1 MENLKAII
9 VFLLFWSIVIWCAR
23 IIKRKRD
30 KQMME
35 FSEELPEM
43 ELVTDEEERK
53 YICKNMV
60 EMGKVEN
67 LFWGSVFLFNWWT
80 IVRAIVEICR
90 EWSNGIAYELGDISN
105 RYDAL
110 SQTFE
115 PDFKSLLFGN
125 LESFGAVGG
134 GFTDILD
141 LIING
146 GDLKSIIGLAD
157 TLCQTIGGFLEQR
170 AKDVPDYLEVI
181 RGEVKAEKKSM
192 GKLLG
197 KEIEEIRFSKAEKVS
212 DKIKAGTKWGGM
224 AFVGILNAVDNYEEF
239 GTIHSKRFWEETLL
253 ETALDVIG
261 GTLVSAIVGG
271 LLAAAGISAAGI
283 AIAAVTVGVM
293 WAADVVYGYAQEAK
307 GKESKRVTEAI
318 SDWVLDT
325 AKQ

>member
-1 MENLKAII
+1 M
-9 VFLLFWSIVIWCAR
+9 S
-23 IIKRKRD
+23 
-30 KQMME
+30 E
-35 FSEELPEM
+35 FS
-43 ELVTDEEERK
+43 VDAK
-53 YICKNMV
+53 
-60 EMGKVEN
+60 G
-67 LFWGSVFLFNWWT
+67 LFEVVGMFE
-80 IVRAIVEICR
+80 EICR
-90 EWSNGIAYELGDISN
+90 DCDQTGQILSENVRRIHNIVGNGSPYGQSLKKLEQEIEKLVRCQRNLRSAQRVLGDISN

-141 LIING
+141 LIISG

-157 TLCQTIGGFLEQR
+157 TLCQTMGGFLEQR

-181 RGEVKAEKKSM
+181 RGEVKAEKKKISE
-192 GKLLG
+192 LLKKNV
-197 KEIEEIRFSKAEKVS
+197 KEYQFSRAEDVS
-212 DKIKAGTKWGGM
+212 EKIKAGTKWGGV

-253 ETALDVIG
+253 ETTLDVVG

-271 LLAAAGISAAGI
+271 LLAAAGISVAGI
-283 AIAAVTVGVM
+283 AISAVTVGVM
-293 WAADVVYGYAQEAK
+293 WAADVVCGYVQEAK
-307 GKESKRVTEAI
+307 GKESKRVTETI
-318 SDWVLDT
+318 SDVVLDA

>member
-1 MENLKAII
+1 MEQQPYEPDLEKL
-9 VFLLFWSIVIWCAR
+9 FLASL
-23 IIKRKRD
+23 
-30 KQMME
+30 E
-35 FSEELPEM
+35 
-43 ELVTDEEERK
+43 
-53 YICKNMV
+53 
-60 EMGKVEN
+60 
-67 LFWGSVFLFNWWT
+67 
-80 IVRAIVEICR
+80 EICR
-90 EWSNGIAYELGDISN
+90 DCDQTGQILSENVRRIHNIVGNGSPYGQSLKKLEQEIEKLVRCQRNLRSAQRVLGDISN

-125 LESFGAVGG
+125 LESFGAVRG

-141 LIING
+141 LIISG

-157 TLCQTIGGFLEQR
+157 TLCQTMGGFLEQR

-181 RGEVKAEKKSM
+181 RGEVKAEKKKISE
-192 GKLLG
+192 LLKKNV
-197 KEIEEIRFSKAEKVS
+197 KEYQFSRAEDVS
-212 DKIKAGTKWGGM
+212 EKIKAGTKWGGV

-253 ETALDVIG
+253 ETTLDVVG

-271 LLAAAGISAAGI
+271 LLAAAGISVAGI

-293 WAADVVYGYAQEAK
+293 WAADVVCGYVQEAK
-307 GKESKRVTEAI
+307 GKESKRVTETI
-318 SDWVLDT
+318 SDVVLDA

>member
-1 MENLKAII
+1 MSGFTVDTKK
-9 VFLLFWSIVIWCAR
+9 LFEVVG
-23 IIKRKRD
+23 
-30 KQMME
+30 M
-35 FSEELPEM
+35 F
-43 ELVTDEEERK
+43 DE
-53 YICKNMV
+53 ICKDCNQV
-60 EMGKVEN
+60 KQVLAQSAWRIHNIVGNGSQYEQSFRELEQEIEKLERCQRN
-67 LFWGSVFLFNWWT
+67 LRSAQRT
-80 IVRAIVEICR
+80 
-90 EWSNGIAYELGDISN
+90 LGDISN

-110 SQTFE
+110 SRTFE
-115 PDFKSLLFGN
+115 PDFKSLLFDN
-125 LESFGAVGG
+125 LNSFGAIGG
-134 GFTDILD
+134 GFTDLLD

-157 TLCQTIGGFLEQR
+157 TLYQTIGGFLEQR

-192 GKLLG
+192 GELLG

-212 DKIKAGTKWGGM
+212 DKIKAGTKWGGL

-253 ETALDVIG
+253 ETALDVVG

-271 LLAAAGISAAGI
+271 LLAAAGISVAGI

-293 WAADVVYGYAQEAK
+293 WAADVVCGYVQEAK

-318 SDWVLDT
+318 SDWALDT

>member
-1 MENLKAII
+1 M
-9 VFLLFWSIVIWCAR
+9 S
-23 IIKRKRD
+23 
-30 KQMME
+30 E
-35 FSEELPEM
+35 FS
-43 ELVTDEEERK
+43 VDAK
-53 YICKNMV
+53 
-60 EMGKVEN
+60 G
-67 LFWGSVFLFNWWT
+67 LFEVVGMFE
-80 IVRAIVEICR
+80 EICR
-90 EWSNGIAYELGDISN
+90 DCDQTGQILSENVRRIHNIVGNGSPYGQSLKKLEQEIEKLVRCQRNLRSAQRVLGDISN

-141 LIING
+141 LIISG

-157 TLCQTIGGFLEQR
+157 TLCQTMGGFLEQR

-181 RGEVKAEKKSM
+181 RGEVKAEKKKISE
-192 GKLLG
+192 LLKKNV
-197 KEIEEIRFSKAEKVS
+197 KEYQFSRAEDVS
-212 DKIKAGTKWGGM
+212 EKIKAGTKWGGV

-239 GTIHSKRFWEETLL
+239 GTLHSKPFWEETLL
-253 ETALDVIG
+253 ETTLDVVG

-271 LLAAAGISAAGI
+271 LLAAAGISVAGI

-293 WAADVVYGYAQEAK
+293 WAADVVCGYVQEAK
-307 GKESKRVTEAI
+307 GKESKRVTETI
-318 SDWVLDT
+318 SDVVLDA

>member
-1 MENLKAII
+1 M
-9 VFLLFWSIVIWCAR
+9 S
-23 IIKRKRD
+23 
-30 KQMME
+30 E
-35 FSEELPEM
+35 FS
-43 ELVTDEEERK
+43 VDAK
-53 YICKNMV
+53 
-60 EMGKVEN
+60 G
-67 LFWGSVFLFNWWT
+67 LFEVVGMFE
-80 IVRAIVEICR
+80 EICR
-90 EWSNGIAYELGDISN
+90 DCDQTGQILSENVRRIHNIVGNGSPYGQSLKKLEQEIEKLVRCQRNLRSAQRVLGDISN

-141 LIING
+141 LIISG

-157 TLCQTIGGFLEQR
+157 TLCQTMGGFLEQR

-181 RGEVKAEKKSM
+181 RGEVKAEKKKISE
-192 GKLLG
+192 LLKKNV
-197 KEIEEIRFSKAEKVS
+197 KEFQFSRAEDVS
-212 DKIKAGTKWGGM
+212 EKIKAGTKWGGV

-253 ETALDVIG
+253 ETTLDVVG

-271 LLAAAGISAAGI
+271 LLAATGISVAGI

-293 WAADVVYGYAQEAK
+293 WAADVVCGYVQEAK
-307 GKESKRVTEAI
+307 GKESKRVTETI
-318 SDWVLDT
+318 SDVVLDA

>member
-1 MENLKAII
+1 M
-9 VFLLFWSIVIWCAR
+9 S
-23 IIKRKRD
+23 
-30 KQMME
+30 E
-35 FSEELPEM
+35 FS
-43 ELVTDEEERK
+43 VDAK
-53 YICKNMV
+53 
-60 EMGKVEN
+60 G
-67 LFWGSVFLFNWWT
+67 LFEVVGMFE
-80 IVRAIVEICR
+80 EICR
-90 EWSNGIAYELGDISN
+90 DCDQTGQILSENVRRIHNIVGNGSPYGQSLKKLEQEIEKLVRCQRNLRSAQRVLGDISN

-115 PDFKSLLFGN
+115 PDFRSLLFGN

-141 LIING
+141 LIISG

-157 TLCQTIGGFLEQR
+157 TLCQTMGGFLEQR

-181 RGEVKAEKKSM
+181 RGEVKAEKKKISE
-192 GKLLG
+192 LLKKNV
-197 KEIEEIRFSKAEKVS
+197 KEYQFSRAEDVS
-212 DKIKAGTKWGGM
+212 EKIKAGTKWGGV

-253 ETALDVIG
+253 ETTLDVVG

-271 LLAAAGISAAGI
+271 LLAAAGISVAGI

-293 WAADVVYGYAQEAK
+293 WAADVVCGYVQEAK
-307 GKESKRVTEAI
+307 GKESKRVTETI
-318 SDWVLDT
+318 SDVVLDA

>member
-1 MENLKAII
+1 M
-9 VFLLFWSIVIWCAR
+9 S
-23 IIKRKRD
+23 
-30 KQMME
+30 E
-35 FSEELPEM
+35 FS
-43 ELVTDEEERK
+43 VDAK
-53 YICKNMV
+53 
-60 EMGKVEN
+60 G
-67 LFWGSVFLFNWWT
+67 LFEVVGMFE
-80 IVRAIVEICR
+80 EICR
-90 EWSNGIAYELGDISN
+90 DCDQTGQILSENVRRIHNIVGNGSPYGQSLKKLEQEIEKLVRCQRNLRSAQRVLGDISN

-141 LIING
+141 LIISG

-157 TLCQTIGGFLEQR
+157 TLCQTMGGFLEQR

-181 RGEVKAEKKSM
+181 RGEVKAEKKKISE
-192 GKLLG
+192 LLKKNV
-197 KEIEEIRFSKAEKVS
+197 KEYQFSRAEDVS
-212 DKIKAGTKWGGM
+212 EKIKAGTKWGGV

-253 ETALDVIG
+253 ETTLDVVG
-261 GTLVSAIVGG
+261 GTLASAIVGG
-271 LLAAAGISAAGI
+271 LLAATGISVAGI

-293 WAADVVYGYAQEAK
+293 WAADVVCGYVQEAK
-307 GKESKRVTEAI
+307 GKESKRVTETI
-318 SDWVLDT
+318 SDWALDT

>member
-1 MENLKAII
+1 M
-9 VFLLFWSIVIWCAR
+9 S
-23 IIKRKRD
+23 
-30 KQMME
+30 E
-35 FSEELPEM
+35 FS
-43 ELVTDEEERK
+43 VDAK
-53 YICKNMV
+53 
-60 EMGKVEN
+60 G
-67 LFWGSVFLFNWWT
+67 LFEVVGMFE
-80 IVRAIVEICR
+80 EICR
-90 EWSNGIAYELGDISN
+90 DCDQTGQILSESVRRIYNIVGNGSPYGQSLKKLEQEIEKLVRCQRNLRSAQRVLGDISN

-141 LIING
+141 LIISG

-157 TLCQTIGGFLEQR
+157 TLCQTMGGFLEQR

-181 RGEVKAEKKSM
+181 RGEVKAEKKKISE
-192 GKLLG
+192 LLKKNV
-197 KEIEEIRFSKAEKVS
+197 KEYQFSRAEDVS
-212 DKIKAGTKWGGM
+212 EKIKAGTKWGGV

-253 ETALDVIG
+253 ETTLDVVG

-271 LLAAAGISAAGI
+271 LLAAAGISVAGI

-293 WAADVVYGYAQEAK
+293 WAADVVCGYVQEAK
-307 GKESKRVTEAI
+307 GKESKRVTETI
-318 SDWVLDT
+318 SDVVLDA

>member
-1 MENLKAII
+1 M
-9 VFLLFWSIVIWCAR
+9 S
-23 IIKRKRD
+23 
-30 KQMME
+30 E
-35 FSEELPEM
+35 FS
-43 ELVTDEEERK
+43 VDAK
-53 YICKNMV
+53 
-60 EMGKVEN
+60 G
-67 LFWGSVFLFNWWT
+67 LFEVVGMFE
-80 IVRAIVEICR
+80 EICR
-90 EWSNGIAYELGDISN
+90 DCDQTGQILSESVRRIYNIVGNSSPYEQPLKKLEQEIEKLARCQRNLRSAQRVLGDISN

-141 LIING
+141 LIISG

-157 TLCQTIGGFLEQR
+157 TLCQTMGGFLEQR

-181 RGEVKAEKKSM
+181 RGEVKAEKKKISE
-192 GKLLG
+192 LLKKNV
-197 KEIEEIRFSKAEKVS
+197 KEYQFSRSE
-212 DKIKAGTKWGGM
+212 KIKAGTKWGGV

-253 ETALDVIG
+253 ETTLDVVG

-271 LLAAAGISAAGI
+271 LLAAAGISVAGI

-293 WAADVVYGYAQEAK
+293 WAADVVCGYVQEAK
-307 GKESKRVTEAI
+307 GKESKRVTETI
-318 SDWVLDT
+318 SDVVLDA

>member
-1 MENLKAII
+1 M
-9 VFLLFWSIVIWCAR
+9 S
-23 IIKRKRD
+23 
-30 KQMME
+30 E
-35 FSEELPEM
+35 FS
-43 ELVTDEEERK
+43 VDAK
-53 YICKNMV
+53 
-60 EMGKVEN
+60 G
-67 LFWGSVFLFNWWT
+67 LFEVVGMFE
-80 IVRAIVEICR
+80 EICR
-90 EWSNGIAYELGDISN
+90 DCDKTGQILSENVRRIHNIVGNGSPYGQSLKKLEQEIEKLVRCQRNLRSAQRVLGDISN

-141 LIING
+141 LIISG

-157 TLCQTIGGFLEQR
+157 TLCQTMGGFLEQR

-181 RGEVKAEKKSM
+181 RGEVKAEKKKISE
-192 GKLLG
+192 LLKKNV
-197 KEIEEIRFSKAEKVS
+197 KEYQFSRAEDVS
-212 DKIKAGTKWGGM
+212 EKIKAGTKWGGV

-253 ETALDVIG
+253 ETTLDVVG

-271 LLAAAGISAAGI
+271 LLAAAGISVAGI

-293 WAADVVYGYAQEAK
+293 WAADVVCGYVQEAK
-307 GKESKRVTEAI
+307 GKESKRVTETI
-318 SDWVLDT
+318 SDVVLDA

>member
-1 MENLKAII
+1 M
-9 VFLLFWSIVIWCAR
+9 S
-23 IIKRKRD
+23 
-30 KQMME
+30 E
-35 FSEELPEM
+35 FS
-43 ELVTDEEERK
+43 VDAK
-53 YICKNMV
+53 
-60 EMGKVEN
+60 G
-67 LFWGSVFLFNWWT
+67 LFEVVGMF
-80 IVRAIVEICR
+80 EKICR
-90 EWSNGIAYELGDISN
+90 DCDQTGQILSENVRRIHNIVGNGSPYGQSLKKLEQEIEKLVRCQRNLRSAQRVLGDISN

-141 LIING
+141 LIISG

-157 TLCQTIGGFLEQR
+157 TLCQTMGGFLEQR

-181 RGEVKAEKKSM
+181 RGEVKAEKKKISE
-192 GKLLG
+192 LLKKNV
-197 KEIEEIRFSKAEKVS
+197 KEYQFSRAEDVS
-212 DKIKAGTKWGGM
+212 EKIKAGTKWGGV

-253 ETALDVIG
+253 ETTLDVVG

-271 LLAAAGISAAGI
+271 LLAAAGISVAGI

-293 WAADVVYGYAQEAK
+293 WAADVVCGYVQEAK
-307 GKESKRVTEAI
+307 GKESKRVTETI
-318 SDWVLDT
+318 SDVVLDA

>member
-1 MENLKAII
+1 M
-9 VFLLFWSIVIWCAR
+9 S
-23 IIKRKRD
+23 
-30 KQMME
+30 E
-35 FSEELPEM
+35 FS
-43 ELVTDEEERK
+43 VDAK
-53 YICKNMV
+53 
-60 EMGKVEN
+60 G
-67 LFWGSVFLFNWWT
+67 LFEVVGMFE
-80 IVRAIVEICR
+80 EICR
-90 EWSNGIAYELGDISN
+90 DCDQTGQILSENVRRIHNIVGNGSPYGQSLKKLEQEIEKLVRCQRNLRSAQRVLGDISN

-141 LIING
+141 LSISG

-157 TLCQTIGGFLEQR
+157 TLCQTMGGFLEQR

-181 RGEVKAEKKSM
+181 RGEVKAEKKKISE
-192 GKLLG
+192 LLKKNV
-197 KEIEEIRFSKAEKVS
+197 KEYQFSRAEDVS
-212 DKIKAGTKWGGM
+212 EKIKAGTKWGGV

-253 ETALDVIG
+253 ETTLDVVG

-271 LLAAAGISAAGI
+271 LLAAAGISVAGI

-293 WAADVVYGYAQEAK
+293 WAADVVCGYVQEAK
-307 GKESKRVTEAI
+307 GKESKRVTETI
-318 SDWVLDT
+318 SDVVLDA

>member
-1 MENLKAII
+1 M
-9 VFLLFWSIVIWCAR
+9 S
-23 IIKRKRD
+23 
-30 KQMME
+30 E
-35 FSEELPEM
+35 FS
-43 ELVTDEEERK
+43 VDAK
-53 YICKNMV
+53 
-60 EMGKVEN
+60 G
-67 LFWGSVFLFNWWT
+67 LFEVVGIFE
-80 IVRAIVEICR
+80 EICR
-90 EWSNGIAYELGDISN
+90 DCDQTGQILSENVRRIHNIVGNGSPYGQSLKKLEQEIEKLVRCQRNLRSAQRVLGDISN

-141 LIING
+141 LIISG

-157 TLCQTIGGFLEQR
+157 TLCQTMGGFLEQR

-181 RGEVKAEKKSM
+181 RGEVKAEKKKISE
-192 GKLLG
+192 LLKKNV
-197 KEIEEIRFSKAEKVS
+197 KEYQFSRAEDVS
-212 DKIKAGTKWGGM
+212 EKIKAGTKWGGV

-253 ETALDVIG
+253 ETTLDVVG

-271 LLAAAGISAAGI
+271 LLAAAGISVAGI

-293 WAADVVYGYAQEAK
+293 WAADVVCGYVQEAK
-307 GKESKRVTEAI
+307 GKESKRVTETI
-318 SDWVLDT
+318 SDVVLDA

>member
-1 MENLKAII
+1 M
-9 VFLLFWSIVIWCAR
+9 S
-23 IIKRKRD
+23 
-30 KQMME
+30 E
-35 FSEELPEM
+35 FS
-43 ELVTDEEERK
+43 VDAK
-53 YICKNMV
+53 
-60 EMGKVEN
+60 G
-67 LFWGSVFLFNWWT
+67 LFEVVGMFE
-80 IVRAIVEICR
+80 EICR
-90 EWSNGIAYELGDISN
+90 DCDQTGQILSENVRRIDNIVGNGSPYGQSLKKLEQEIEKLVRCQRNLRSAQRVLGDISN

-141 LIING
+141 LIISG

-157 TLCQTIGGFLEQR
+157 TLCQTMGGFLEQR

-181 RGEVKAEKKSM
+181 RGEVKAEKKKISE
-192 GKLLG
+192 LLKKNV
-197 KEIEEIRFSKAEKVS
+197 KEYQFSRAEDVS
-212 DKIKAGTKWGGM
+212 EKIKAGTKWGGV

-253 ETALDVIG
+253 ETTLDVVG

-271 LLAAAGISAAGI
+271 LLAAAGISVAGI

-293 WAADVVYGYAQEAK
+293 WAADVVCGYVQEAK
-307 GKESKRVTEAI
+307 GKESKRVTETI
-318 SDWVLDT
+318 SDVVLDA

>member
-1 MENLKAII
+1 M
-9 VFLLFWSIVIWCAR
+9 S
-23 IIKRKRD
+23 
-30 KQMME
+30 E
-35 FSEELPEM
+35 FS
-43 ELVTDEEERK
+43 VDAK
-53 YICKNMV
+53 
-60 EMGKVEN
+60 G
-67 LFWGSVFLFNWWT
+67 LFEVVGMFE
-80 IVRAIVEICR
+80 EICR
-90 EWSNGIAYELGDISN
+90 DCDQTGQILSENVRRIHNIVGNGSPYGQSLKKLEQEIEKLVRCQRNLRSAQRVLGDIRN

-141 LIING
+141 LIISG

-157 TLCQTIGGFLEQR
+157 TLCQTMGGFLEQR

-181 RGEVKAEKKSM
+181 RGEVKAEKKKISE
-192 GKLLG
+192 LLKKNV
-197 KEIEEIRFSKAEKVS
+197 KEYQFSRAEDVS
-212 DKIKAGTKWGGM
+212 EKIKAGTKWGGV

-253 ETALDVIG
+253 ETTLDVVG

-271 LLAAAGISAAGI
+271 LLAAAGISVAGI

-293 WAADVVYGYAQEAK
+293 WAADVVCGYVQEAK
-307 GKESKRVTEAI
+307 GKESKRVTETI
-318 SDWVLDT
+318 SDVVLDA

>member
-1 MENLKAII
+1 M
-9 VFLLFWSIVIWCAR
+9 S
-23 IIKRKRD
+23 
-30 KQMME
+30 E
-35 FSEELPEM
+35 FS
-43 ELVTDEEERK
+43 VDAK
-53 YICKNMV
+53 
-60 EMGKVEN
+60 G
-67 LFWGSVFLFNWWT
+67 LFEVVGMFE
-80 IVRAIVEICR
+80 EICR
-90 EWSNGIAYELGDISN
+90 DCDQTGQILSENVRRIHNIVGNGSPYGQSLKKLEQEIEQLVRCQRNLRSAQRVLGDISN

-141 LIING
+141 LIISG

-157 TLCQTIGGFLEQR
+157 TLCQTMGGFLEQR

-181 RGEVKAEKKSM
+181 RGEVKAEKKKISE
-192 GKLLG
+192 LLKKNV
-197 KEIEEIRFSKAEKVS
+197 KEYQFSRAEDVS
-212 DKIKAGTKWGGM
+212 EKIKAGTKWGGV

-253 ETALDVIG
+253 ETTLDVVG

-271 LLAAAGISAAGI
+271 LLAAAGISVAGI

-293 WAADVVYGYAQEAK
+293 WAADVVCGYVQEAK
-307 GKESKRVTEAI
+307 GKESKRVTETI
-318 SDWVLDT
+318 SDVVLDA

>member
-1 MENLKAII
+1 MFE
-9 VFLLFWSIVIWCAR
+9 
-23 IIKRKRD
+23 
-30 KQMME
+30 
-35 FSEELPEM
+35 
-43 ELVTDEEERK
+43 
-53 YICKNMV
+53 
-60 EMGKVEN
+60 
-67 LFWGSVFLFNWWT
+67 
-80 IVRAIVEICR
+80 EICR
-90 EWSNGIAYELGDISN
+90 DCDQTGQILSENVRRIHNIVGNGSPYGQSLKKLEQEIEKLVRCQRNLRSAQRVLGDISN

-141 LIING
+141 LIISG

-157 TLCQTIGGFLEQR
+157 TLCQTMGGFLEQR

-181 RGEVKAEKKSM
+181 RGEVKAEKKKISE
-192 GKLLG
+192 LLKKNV
-197 KEIEEIRFSKAEKVS
+197 KEYQFSRAEDVS
-212 DKIKAGTKWGGM
+212 EKIKAGTKWGGV

-253 ETALDVIG
+253 ETTLDVVG

-271 LLAAAGISAAGI
+271 LLAATGISVAGI

-293 WAADVVYGYAQEAK
+293 WAADVVCGYVQEAK
-307 GKESKRVTEAI
+307 GKESKRVTETI
-318 SDWVLDT
+318 SDVVLDA

>member
-1 MENLKAII
+1 M
-9 VFLLFWSIVIWCAR
+9 
-23 IIKRKRD
+23 
-30 KQMME
+30 
-35 FSEELPEM
+35 
-43 ELVTDEEERK
+43 
-53 YICKNMV
+53 
-60 EMGKVEN
+60 
-67 LFWGSVFLFNWWT
+67 
-80 IVRAIVEICR
+80 
-90 EWSNGIAYELGDISN
+90 
-105 RYDAL
+105 
-110 SQTFE
+110 
-115 PDFKSLLFGN
+115 
-125 LESFGAVGG
+125 
-134 GFTDILD
+134 D